1 MGPVPGQSVLDAIP
15 ERQSREFG
23 AVWGVA
29 VTPDGTRAVSVSG
42 DHTLKVLDLETGR
55 ALRMLEGCCCRG
67 SREMRCNL
75 NTFPTHN
82 SLKIAENERLGIL

>member
-29 VTPDGTRAVSVSG
+29 VTPDGTRAVSASG
-42 DHTLKVLDLETGR
+42 DHTLKVWDLETGR
-55 ALRMLEGCCCRG
+55 ALRTLEGHTSSVWCVAIVPNGKRAVSAC
-67 SREMRCNL
+67 
-75 NTFPTHN
+75 
-82 SLKIAENERLGIL
+82 